1 VRAPGAVLPAQHH
14 PAHTDAAA
22 TAAGPRS
29 GADVAAPGQLTSPAS
44 ENHRYTGVP

>member
-14 PAHTDAAA
+14 RAHTDAAA